1 MTKEAIK
8 HNNVDVK
15 KIGKQITTLDYTIF
29 IYIYIYHKE

>member
-15 KIGKQITTLDYTIF
+15 KIGKQITTLDYTI
-29 IYIYIYHKE
+29 YLS

>member
-15 KIGKQITTLDYTIF
+15 KIGKQITTLDHTIH
-29 IYIYIYHKE
+29 IS